1 MTQASEGLATDCLT
15 LVCAALCVLF
25 QITPLSSLVFAAVM
39 GLCWLTTVPLTN
51 ALLASIYG
59 GKHMSMVS
67 GVAFFFHQVG
77 TALHF
82 HWLTHHSLA

>member
-1 MTQASEGLATDCLT
+1 M
-15 LVCAALCVLF
+15 
-25 QITPLSSLVFAAVM
+25 FAAVM

-77 TALHF
+77 TAHCTTTVQPV
-82 HWLTHHSLA
+82 THSPRPVCCVGG